1 MLNIRGKGLKILG
14 LKIAKTPGTKDSKYT
29 SSHKVSSNKIV
40 QL

>member
-1 MLNIRGKGLKILG
+1 MLNIRGKGLN
-14 LKIAKTPGTKDSKYT
+14 IAKTPGTKDSKYT